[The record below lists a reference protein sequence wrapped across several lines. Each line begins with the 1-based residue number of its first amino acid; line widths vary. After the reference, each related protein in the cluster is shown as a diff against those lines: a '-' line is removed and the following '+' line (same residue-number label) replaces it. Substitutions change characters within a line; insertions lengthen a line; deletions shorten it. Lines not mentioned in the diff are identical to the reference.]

1 MTLPWLAL
9 LAATPSVG
17 LFVAATEG
25 VSADDRSYLIASF
38 AASLERETGQ
48 TPVLD
53 EFATSADELVS
64 RTGVTS
70 VVTVKMFSGTQLA
83 RIAIEYRPEGD
94 DPKSLH
100 LDLPR
105 DRDSWAPTLD
115 GVARVLFPLTVA
127 PRATRPATPAER
139 STALGWAGVGGGAAL
154 VVAGVALRVIAEGHR
169 VDAEAAAERGD
180 VAAAMDA
187 RDRNANF
194 GLASNLSVLVG
205 AVLTTAGVVFL
216 GAGP

>member
-53 EFATSADELVS
+53 EFARSAEELVS

-83 RIAIEYRPEGD
+83 RIAVEYRPEGD

-105 DRDSWAPTLD
+105 DRESWAPTLD
-115 GVARVLFPLTVA
+115 GVARVLFPLSVA
-127 PRATRPATPAER
+127 PRAPSPVTPVER
-139 STALGWAGVGGGAAL
+139 STALGWAGVGGGAAFI
-154 VVAGVALRVIAEGHR
+154 VAGVALRVIAEGHR
-169 VDAEAAAERGD
+169 SDAEGLAERGD
-180 VAAAMDA
+180 LDAAMDA
-187 RDRNANF
+187 RDQNATF
-194 GLASNLSVLVG
+194 GLTSNLSVLVG

-216 GAGP
+216 GTGP